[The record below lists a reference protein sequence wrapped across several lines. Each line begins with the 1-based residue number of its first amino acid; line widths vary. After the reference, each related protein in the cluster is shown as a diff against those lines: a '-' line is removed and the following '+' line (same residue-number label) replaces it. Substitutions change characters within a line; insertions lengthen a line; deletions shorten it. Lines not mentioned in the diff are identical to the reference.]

1 MNLLFL
7 GTTAVASG
15 VVEGTKAVGSG
26 VVEGTKVVG
35 ETVVSGGKAVGSG
48 VVQGTKAV
56 GTGVAVA
63 ATTTKDLTV
72 AAGNKVSKG
81 NLVTTSISVTRLSN
95 EIKNSFKIRLER
107 KIAFDTNIEISF
119 IDFI

>member
-1 MNLLFL
+1 MSHPVFKKNKRLLLKVNLLFP

-72 AAGNKVSKG
+72 AAGNKVSEG
-81 NLVTTSISVTRLSN
+81 NLVTILV
-95 EIKNSFKIRLER
+95 
-107 KIAFDTNIEISF
+107 
-119 IDFI
+119 